1 MPSATKTKGFDLKK
15 FIGDNSAIAAFVF
28 IFVISVL
35 LKGGVFLSYNNI
47 INILRNNSIIGI
59 IALGMTLV
67 IITGGIDLS
76 VGSALVIVGI
86 AILWVTNVTG
96 NILLGLLVGVVAGI
110 LLGALSGAL
119 VAKFKLPAF
128 IVTLGTMSIYRSVS
142 QQLLNG
148 GGIMIGGPVKDPFIA
163 ISNSSLFNVI
173 PMPVLYW
180 IAISVVVYLFA
191 MKTTTG
197 RHVYAVGS
205 NEKATLLSG
214 INVDRVKIIVYAIS
228 GLLVALAAIVE
239 SSRLGSINSASSGSS
254 YEMDAIAA
262 AVVGGTSMAGGKG
275 KIIGTFCGTLTLGV
289 INNMMTLLGVPPFL
303 VGAVKGLI
311 IIGAVL
317 LQWKLNEKN
326 A

>member
-1 MPSATKTKGFDLKK
+1 MPSATKSFHFKK
-15 FIGDNSAIAAFVF
+15 FIGNNSAFAAFVF

-35 LKGGVFLSYNNI
+35 LKGSVFLSYNNI

-76 VGSALVIVGI
+76 VGSLLVIVGI
-86 AILWVTNVTG
+86 AVLAVTNFTG
-96 NILLGLLVGVVAGI
+96 NILLGLLVGIIAGI

-142 QQLLNG
+142 QYLLNG
-148 GGIMIGGPVKDPFIA
+148 GGIMIDGRVRDPFIA
-163 ISNSSLFNVI
+163 ISNTNLFEVL

-180 IAISVVVYLFA
+180 IAISIAAYLFA

-228 GLLVALAAIVE
+228 GFLVALAAIVE
-239 SSRLGSINSASSGSS
+239 CSRLGSINSASSGSS

-275 KIIGTFCGTLTLGV
+275 KIVGTFCGALTLGV

-311 IIGAVL
+311 IIAAVL
-317 LQWKLNEKN
+317 LQWNLNEKN

>member
-1 MPSATKTKGFDLKK
+1 MGSAKGFNLKK
-15 FIGDNSAIAAFVF
+15 FAVNNSAIVTFFLIF
-28 IFVISVL
+28 IISVI
-35 LKGGVFLSYNNI
+35 LKGGVFFSYNNI

-76 VGSALVIVGI
+76 VGSALVIVGM
-86 AILWVTNVTG
+86 AVLAVTNTTG
-96 NILLGLLVGVVAGI
+96 NILLGLLVGMMAGI
-110 LLGALSGAL
+110 ILGTISGSL

-128 IVTLGTMSIYRSVS
+128 IVTLGTMTIYRSVS
-142 QQLLNG
+142 QYFLNG
-148 GGIMIGGPVKDPFIA
+148 GGIMIDNRIQTPFVA
-163 ISNSSLFNVI
+163 ISNSDLFGI
-173 PMPVLYW
+173 LPMPILYW
-180 IAISVVVYLFA
+180 IVISICIYLFA
-191 MKTTTG
+191 TKTTTG

-205 NEKATLLSG
+205 NEKATMLSG
-214 INVDRVKIIVYAIS
+214 INVDRVKIIIYGLS

-239 SSRLGSINSASSGSS
+239 SSRLGSINSASSGAS

-275 KIIGTFCGTLTLGV
+275 KIIGTFCGTLTLGI

-311 IIGAVL
+311 IICAVL
-317 LQWKLNEKN
+317 LQRS
-326 A
+326 